1 MFGVE
6 RQKLM
11 KIAVCDDDRPIR
23 EELIRL
29 IQRQVSDADV
39 TEYPSGE
46 ELIDGGADFDIY
58 FLDIDLGSVSGMDV
72 ARHIREQEESGRQRS
87 IIIFVTGYREYMEA
101 AFDVNAFHYLVKPI
115 DEEKFSE
122 VFSRAWKEASVSH
135 EQIKKYIIVKSLGT
149 RRKLLLKNIY
159 YIESR
164 NKKVIIHT
172 TNETLE
178 VYGKMEELENRLGNA
193 FYRCHRCYLVNME
206 KIAAYSGDNIQV
218 TNGDNLLLARTKYSD
233 FIKNYMRY
241 IKNGGI
247 VNG

>member
-115 DEEKFSE
+115 DEENFQRFSA
-122 VFSRAWKEASVSH
+122 VLG
-135 EQIKKYIIVKSLGT
+135 KKHLYP
-149 RRKLLLKNIY
+149 
-159 YIESR
+159 
-164 NKKVIIHT
+164 
-172 TNETLE
+172 
-178 VYGKMEELENRLGNA
+178 MNR
-193 FYRCHRCYLVNME
+193 
-206 KIAAYSGDNIQV
+206 
-218 TNGDNLLLARTKYSD
+218 
-233 FIKNYMRY
+233 
-241 IKNGGI
+241 
-247 VNG
+247 